1 MGQGY
6 RHFIIR
12 VSVIE
17 GSSWKTNLKVV
28 GNCKVQTISIKEI
41 FEMESNMEMA
51 LKELKN
57 FSMLGNSKMER
68 ETVKEY

>member
-1 MGQGY
+1 
-6 RHFIIR
+6 
-12 VSVIE
+12 
-17 GSSWKTNLKVV
+17 
-28 GNCKVQTISIKEI
+28 
-41 FEMESNMEMA
+41 MESNMEMA